1 MTLQSLPLMLTLAAT
16 LLATGCHKP
25 TEPHEEAELD
35 STLQQL
41 KHLVTTNP
49 PLAYSKLDSIQRLLT
64 DSCGWWRTELFKA
77 TSLEWA
83 GQHERSERAYRQVED
98 WCRRHPGQ
106 YRLQGELW
114 HHRGTN
120 LQTHG
125 EYDEAI
131 ACYKKAQ
138 QCYDRFPKTDAAIR
152 TSLNLADTYMLNGK
166 PVEAADQYHLS
177 LFLCDSLHNAALRLA
192 TYTGLAQVYMELGNY
207 TLSHYYFNLI
217 GRKLDSYPLSDQAY
231 YYSFLGNC
239 YYYQERYEPAKQA
252 FRQSA
257 ALNRLT
263 AQPKNELIT
272 YCNLA
277 EVYLMQDSL
286 KQAARM
292 LARYD
297 SILPH
302 VRHQLSEQLI
312 FNAMSL
318 KADLYIARGEPDK
331 ALPVLRMN
339 ADSILHDMPRT
350 LMFHYRRLALY
361 ARRHERWKLATE
373 MQEKSNHYAK
383 TLSSEQNRSMVQ
395 ELSQRFTRD
404 TTMLRQQLVLADYK
418 ARTAYQ
424 QNLIILTISLGIIV
438 VLTVVIILL
447 AYRRHAQRRQK
458 QQMEQMANLRMNIV
472 RNRMSPHYMFNV
484 VGALLPKMQRHPEL
498 KEEVDLFIDL
508 LRGTLVSSDSMATS
522 LGHELKMVERY
533 VELHHRSHDNRPLV
547 TWEIDP
553 RLQPDTLQVLSM
565 SLQIPVENAL
575 KHAFCPPSADDV
587 VHIAAL
593 HKGEYIEISVTDNGI
608 GYEPGRIRR
617 TGRDTG
623 SGLRILSRTVHI
635 LNQYNRYQ
643 ASFHI
648 TNLPAPLHGTRM
660 MLRLPVSYSFT
671 LPCKGD

>member
-1 MTLQSLPLMLTLAAT
+1 MVPLVAA
-16 LLATGCHKP
+16 LFAAGCHKP
-25 TEPHEEAELD
+25 TEHHEEAELD
-35 STLQQL
+35 SALQQL
-41 KHLVTTNP
+41 KHMVTAEPT
-49 PLAYSKLDSIQRLLT
+49 LAYSKLDSIQRLLA
-64 DSCGWWRTELFKA
+64 DSCCWWRAELFKA
-77 TSLEWA
+77 TSLAWA
-83 GQHERSERAYRQVED
+83 GQHERSECSYRQVED
-98 WCRRHPGQ
+98 WCRLHPEQ
-106 YRLQGELW
+106 YRLQSELW

-125 EYDEAI
+125 EYDQAI

-138 QCYDRFPKTDAAIR
+138 LCYDHYPKTDAAIR

-177 LFLCDSLHNAALRLA
+177 LFLCDSLHNTTLRLA

-217 GRKLDSYPLSDQAY
+217 NQKLDSYPLSDQAY

-239 YYYQERYEPAKQA
+239 YYYQERYEPAKRAFWQA
-252 FRQSA
+252 VT
-257 ALNRLT
+257 LNRQT
-263 AQPKNELIT
+263 DQPMNELIS

-286 KQAARM
+286 RRAEQM

-297 SILPH
+297 SLLPS
-302 VRHQLSEQLI
+302 VRTQLSEQLL

-318 KADLYIARGEPDK
+318 KADLHIARGEIDK
-331 ALPVLRMN
+331 AMPVLRMN
-339 ADSILHDMPRT
+339 ADSILHDMPRA
-350 LMFHYRRLALY
+350 LMFHYRRLARY
-361 ARRHERWKLATE
+361 AKQHERWKLATD
-373 MQEKSNHYAK
+373 MQEKSNHYANA
-383 TLSSEQNRSMVQ
+383 LSSEQNRSMVQ

-404 TTMLRQQLVLADYK
+404 TTMLRQQLVLAGYK
-418 ARTAYQ
+418 TRTANQ
-424 QNLIILTISLGIIV
+424 QNLIILSISLGIIV
-438 VLTVVIILL
+438 ALTVVIMLL
-447 AYRRHAQRRQK
+447 VYRRRTQRRQK
-458 QQMEQMANLRMNIV
+458 QQMEQMADLRMNIV

-484 VGALLPKMQRHPEL
+484 MGTLLPKMQRHPEL

-522 LGHELKMVERY
+522 LGHELEMVERY
-533 VELHHRSHDNRPLV
+533 VKLHHHSHDNWPLV

-553 RLQPDTLQVLSM
+553 RLQPDTVQVLSM

-575 KHAFCPPSADDV
+575 KHAFSSPSADDV
-587 VHIAAL
+587 IHIAAL
-593 HKGEYIEISVTDNGI
+593 HKGEYVEISVTDNGM

-623 SGLRILSRTVHI
+623 SGLLMLSRTVHI
-635 LNQYNRYQ
+635 LNQYNREQ

-648 TNLPAPLHGTRM
+648 TNLPAPQHGTRM
-660 MLRLPVSYSFT
+660 VLCLPVSYSFT
-671 LPCKGD
+671 VPRRGN